1 MIQIETNM
9 TEHNDIMN
17 ELNDRTT
24 QVQEKIKE
32 IESSATD
39 RLDYL
44 ESELAKILN
53 DELPSKKKTGA
64 SDRVDELGRIVA
76 LLQKNDAQ

>member
-1 MIQIETNM
+1 MHQIETNM

-32 IESSATD
+32 VESSVTD

-44 ESELAKILN
+44 ESEQAKILN

-64 SDRVDELGRIVA
+64 PDRVDELGRIVA